1 MEETMNTFG
10 LDVKKLLIDKHMSQ
24 KVLALLLIKS
34 ERNLSKILNSSN
46 QTYET
51 MLSIADALDC
61 DLAISLIPKKQE
73 QEKTL
78 MTTNN
83 SKL

>member
-1 MEETMNTFG
+1 MNTFG

-24 KVLALLLIKS
+24 KELALLLNKS

-51 MLSIADALDC
+51 MLSIADALEC
-61 DLAISLIPKKQE
+61 DLVISLVPKEQK

-78 MTTNN
+78 VTVSNPQREE
-83 SKL
+83 